1 MNTHNDPHGLSEL
14 PAIDPPEDGWFEIE
28 AQLKADRLRRER
40 WNSAGASLAVAAG
53 FMLAIG
59 LVLLQPWQTSPIGP
73 ETGPAVADSS
83 EATARETAPDVLGSL
98 IGLSQRLETQL
109 RTNRSQLPPL
119 STTSTIY
126 LVELEDMVAQVDEE
140 LSVHPESSE
149 LWRQRVNLMI
159 DLTNLYRTEL
169 RREHVRLASL

>member
-1 MNTHNDPHGLSEL
+1 MNTQKDPLGLSDL
-14 PAIDPPEDGWFEIE
+14 PAIDPPEDGWSEIE
-28 AQLKADRLRRER
+28 AQLKVDHQRRER
-40 WNSAGASLAVAAG
+40 WKSAGASLAIAAG

-59 LVLLQPWQTSPIGP
+59 LVLLQPWQTSPVGP
-73 ETGPAVADSS
+73 ETGPAVAENSGS
-83 EATARETAPDVLGSL
+83 VEPEMSPDVLVSL
-98 IGLSQRLETQL
+98 IDLSQRLETQL
-109 RTNRSQLPPL
+109 RASRSQLPSL

-126 LVELEDMVAQVDEE
+126 RVELEDMVAQVDEE
-140 LSVHPESSE
+140 LSLYPESTE